1 MKKEY
6 LKKFEMTLD
15 KFLKLSPIKN
25 YFIYDQQAKNA
36 YFSTQQEGNQ
46 VGENVNLKL
55 CVVNP
60 FSTFLQSESCSY
72 ETPVLKSN
80 LQKAIRRCKTE
91 VAVSTAK
98 LLFHSSPLELFRRLP
113 IIMIEDVALM
123 ESISILVWYMLAFGH
138 YKLKQEDEFV
148 ILQIVNQL
156 ATEKSY
162 FEFDKKTFT
171 IRNPSNLNHF
181 TLSLYHRKQ
190 FGGMKGDMKLIDEAI
205 DYYHRNPD
213 KVIKSNFNQE
223 IKLNFK
229 LLHCAIDFHC
239 YPWMLNKISQWSK
252 LKEDKIK
259 ELIWFACSGKNI
271 RKSKTI
277 DLSQEYKSME
287 EWKMIKPKLYY
298 LRRKLSS

>member
-1 MKKEY
+1 M
-6 LKKFEMTLD
+6 
-15 KFLKLSPIKN
+15 
-25 YFIYDQQAKNA
+25 
-36 YFSTQQEGNQ
+36 
-46 VGENVNLKL
+46 

-60 FSTFLQSESCSY
+60 FSTFLQPENCFY

-80 LQKAIRRCKTE
+80 LQKAIRRHKIE
-91 VAVSTAK
+91 VAVATAK

-113 IIMIEDVALM
+113 IIMIEDVVLM
-123 ESISILVWYMLAFGH
+123 ESISILVWYMIAFYD

-162 FEFDKKTFT
+162 FQFDKKVYT
-171 IRNPSNLNHF
+171 IRNHANLNHF

-213 KVIKSNFNQE
+213 KIGKADFNQE

-229 LLHCAIDFHC
+229 LLPCSIDFHC
-239 YPWMLNKISQWSK
+239 YPWMLNKISQWTK
-252 LKEDKIK
+252 LKEDTIK
-259 ELIWFACSGKNI
+259 EFIWFACSGKNL
-271 RKSKTI
+271 RKLKTI
-277 DLSQEYKSME
+277 ELSKEYKSRD

-298 LRRKLSS
+298 LRQKLFY